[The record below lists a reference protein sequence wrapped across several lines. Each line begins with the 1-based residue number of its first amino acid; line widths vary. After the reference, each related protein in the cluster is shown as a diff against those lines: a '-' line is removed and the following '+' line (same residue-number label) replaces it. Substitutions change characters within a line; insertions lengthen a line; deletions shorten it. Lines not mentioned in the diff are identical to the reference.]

1 MAPEKD
7 GVEKTFSWEGLS
19 NENEN
24 LNENIPDIDAI
35 IHLAGKAHDTKNQS
49 AADVYFKVNTG
60 LTQKIFDW
68 YLEHPPRPDERCG
81 SRGRLAP
88 PAHEQFTNAEVD

>member
-1 MAPEKD
+1 MGGPFKR
-7 GVEKTFSWEGLS
+7 
-19 NENEN
+19 N

-60 LTQKIFDW
+60 LRQKIFDW
-68 YLEHPPRPDERCG
+68 YLANPPRPDAR
-81 SRGRLAP
+81 SSARGRLAP
-88 PAHEQFTNAEVD
+88 LAPEQFTNAEVD